1 MSSHVQ
7 PAAPGPFGR
16 LSEFFAS
23 SRSPWLWPALF
34 CLVVLVALVV
44 WPLVALFHHSALDP
58 QTGQLSLDGFR
69 QFFDNPRYTT
79 AFFNTIILGVA
90 STTGAMMLGA
100 PLAYVVARYDFPGKT
115 LVALLPL
122 ATIILPD
129 IVVSQAWLMLLG
141 NNGIV
146 RHFLEGVGID
156 LPSFYGWFGMVFT
169 LILNDY
175 TYVYI
180 GMLAALKAIDGSIEE
195 AAVNLGAS
203 NFRRAMT
210 VTLPVLAPA
219 LLVNAMIVFTL
230 AVDNFSIPM
239 ILGGRVDVLSSLTY
253 TTFLSEM
260 GGSPVMQSVLAVV
273 SVVLVGCVLFLQKR
287 VVERKTYQMYQGRA
301 PKAVRARGVA
311 AIFLAGSA
319 VLFVA
324 ISMIPAVIVVV
335 GAFTKARGPVMR
347 YGTWTLENMERA
359 LRNAPEPIINSL
371 MLASVAA
378 IVGTCFATV
387 ASYLIVKKRLWAVSI
402 LDYVVMLPLAI
413 SGTVLG
419 IALIQTYNSGMIVL
433 TGTWVIMA
441 AALFVRK
448 VPFSIRSASASLYSI
463 PDSIEEASIN
473 LGVSPIK
480 SFFKVVLP
488 VMKPAI
494 LGAAILMWV
503 TSLAEISATIVL
515 YYGGMETMP
524 IQMFR
529 QIDAGYLARAS
540 AYGVILMVVIIV
552 PIYLAVRFLKL
563 DLFSNR

>member
-1 MSSHVQ
+1 MSVQ
-7 PAAPGPFGR
+7 SKKTF
-16 LSEFFAS
+16 
-23 SRSPWLWPALF
+23 SPWFLPALL
-34 CLVVLVALVV
+34 CLLVLVALVL
-44 WPLVALFHHSALDP
+44 WPLAALFHQSVIDP
-58 QTGQLSLDGFR
+58 KTGELSLHGF
-69 QFFDNPRYTT
+69 QAFFGSPRYVG
-79 AFFNTIILGVA
+79 ALVNTVILGAV
-90 STTGAMMLGA
+90 STLGCLLLGA
-100 PLAYVVARYDFPGKT
+100 PLAYIVARYEFPGKT
-115 LVALLPL
+115 VVALLPL

-141 NNGIV
+141 NNGIA
-146 RHFLEGVGID
+146 RHALESIGID
-156 LPSFYGWFGMVFT
+156 LPSFYGWFGMTYT

-180 GMLAALKAIDGSIEE
+180 GMLAALKAIDGTIEE

-203 NFRRAMT
+203 NLRRALT

-260 GGSPVMQSVLAVV
+260 GGNPTMQSVLAVV
-273 SVVLVGCVLFLQKR
+273 SVVLVGVVLFIQKR
-287 VVERKTYQMYQGRA
+287 VVERKTYQMQQGRA
-301 PKAVRARGVA
+301 PLAVRTGGLA
-311 AIFLAGSA
+311 AAALTAWA

-324 ISMIPAVIVVV
+324 FTMIPAVTVII
-335 GAFTKARGPVMR
+335 GAFTKARGPVMQ
-347 YGTWTLENMERA
+347 YGTFTLENMERA
-359 LRNAPEPIINSL
+359 LRNAPEPILNSL

-378 IVGTCFATV
+378 VAGTCFATIT
-387 ASYLIVKKRLWAVSI
+387 SYLIVKKRMWVVST

-419 IALIQTYNSGMIVL
+419 IALIHTYNSGMIIL

-441 AALFVRK
+441 AAYFVRK

-473 LGVSPIK
+473 LGVSPIA

-524 IQMFR
+524 IEMFR

-540 AYGVILMVVIIV
+540 AYGVILMFVILV

-563 DLFSNR
+563 DLFSSR

>member
-1 MSSHVQ
+1 MTAHS
-7 PAAPGPFGR
+7 AKR
-16 LSEFFAS
+16 
-23 SRSPWLWPALF
+23 RWSPWFLPALF
-34 CLVVLVALVV
+34 CLLVLVALVL
-44 WPLVALFHHSALDP
+44 WPLASLFYQSAIDP
-58 QTGQLSLDGFR
+58 QTGNASLKGFKM
-69 QFFDNPRYTT
+69 FFDNPRYVE
-79 AFFNTIILGVA
+79 AFFNTLRLGVI
-90 STTGAMMLGA
+90 STLGTVLLGA

-122 ATIILPD
+122 ATIVLPD

-146 RHFLEGVGID
+146 RLALEAIGID
-156 LPSFYGWFGMVFT
+156 LPSFYGWFGMSFT

-180 GMLAALKAIDGSIEE
+180 GMLAALKAIDGTIEE

-203 NFRRAMT
+203 NFRRALT
-210 VTLPVLAPA
+210 VTFPVLAPA
-219 LLVNAMIVFTL
+219 LLINAMIVFTL

-260 GGSPVMQSVLAVV
+260 GSNPTMQSVLAVV
-273 SVVLVGCVLFLQKR
+273 SVVLVGFVLFIQKR
-287 VVERKTYQMYQGRA
+287 VVERKTYQMQQGRA
-301 PKAVRARGVA
+301 PLAVRATGLGAVV
-311 AIFLAGSA
+311 LTTCA

-324 ISMIPAVIVVV
+324 FSMIPAVIVLI
-335 GAFTKARGPVMR
+335 GAFTKASGPVMQ
-347 YGTWTLENMERA
+347 YGTFTLDNMERA

-378 IVGTCFATV
+378 VAGTCFATV
-387 ASYLIVKKRLWAVSI
+387 ASYLIVKKRMWVVSA

-419 IALIQTYNSGMIVL
+419 IALIHTYNSGMIIL

-441 AALFVRK
+441 SAYFVRK

-473 LGVSPIK
+473 LGVSPIA

-552 PIYLAVRFLKL
+552 PVYLAVRFLKL
-563 DLFSNR
+563 DLFSSR